1 MPGPEIQAN
10 AIETAVRG
18 FPLRSSSR
26 VANVFLIILLV
37 LKRSK
42 SFSGEAS

>member
-1 MPGPEIQAN
+1 MKGFGYNQMGYASAM
-10 AIETAVRG
+10 AIVL
-18 FPLRSSSR
+18 FV
-26 VANVFLIILLV
+26 VAFAIILLV